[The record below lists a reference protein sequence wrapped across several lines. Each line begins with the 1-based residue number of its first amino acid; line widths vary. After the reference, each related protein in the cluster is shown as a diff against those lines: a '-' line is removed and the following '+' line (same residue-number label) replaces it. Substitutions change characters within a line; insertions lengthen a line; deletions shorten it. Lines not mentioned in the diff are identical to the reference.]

1 MADRQ
6 LDHKQAEIEK
16 LQAQL
21 AEQSSKHNAIQD
33 QLDLQRTA
41 LARSE
46 RQLAEVSLL
55 CVQVVVPEVPTA
67 QRCRTDVAV
76 VLLQVSRPV
85 LNYLGATGSS
95 CFACSISMPT
105 VHVTLLFT
113 PISAYNT
120 RNC

>member
-6 LDHKQAEIEK
+6 LEHKQAEIEK

-33 QLDLQRTA
+33 QLDLQGTA

-55 CVQVVVPEVPTA
+55 CVQV
-67 QRCRTDVAV
+67 C
-76 VLLQVSRPV
+76 
-85 LNYLGATGSS
+85 
-95 CFACSISMPT
+95 
-105 VHVTLLFT
+105 TL
-113 PISAYNT
+113 
-120 RNC
+120 